1 MIDMPR
7 YLLLFALAVALCLS
21 GRQAQAQ
28 GASEASF
35 TQVTRPV
42 AQLTD
47 EAKIDELFSELLI
60 GPQIPRDS
68 ISRIEVIDV
77 TENGYGPDDLL
88 VIYPS
93 GNTYNIPETRGRARE
108 IMSRWTLESDFQF
121 DSANRPADSL
131 RPSPPQGDTTESD
144 VAEADTTDSD
154 RTRPGAGPSQF
165 VEKQMMADVLETVQR
180 NYNGSSIS
188 LLLERDAD
196 GFTMEMW
203 DYDPDAMQYEA
214 PPTGPPD
221 SVRTRDVVYVVRS
234 DSVVYDVVY
243 INKTVEE
250 TEYVPQGPTSSA
262 PPAEEDGQARERIIQ
277 KTSESERR

>member
-1 MIDMPR
+1 MIDTPR

-28 GASEASF
+28 GAGEASF

-47 EAKIDELFSELLI
+47 QAKIDELFSELII

-68 ISRIEVIDV
+68 INRIEVIDV

-88 VIYPS
+88 VVYPS
-93 GNTYNIPETRGRARE
+93 GNTYNIPETRGRAQE

-131 RPSPPQGDTTESD
+131 RPSPPQSDTTESD

-203 DYDPDAMQYEA
+203 DYDPADMQYEA

-262 PPAEEDGQARERIIQ
+262 PPSEEDGEARERIIQ